1 MPLHKKTYTIDNE
14 SSRDH
19 GKTFLLEEMDA
30 YRAEDWAHR
39 AILAVVKNGRIPD
52 TEEMDRL
59 KDIDWDDPATANL
72 GMGLVAAMGIR
83 AFAGLDYAD
92 AKPLLDE
99 LMDCV
104 QIMGDPN
111 VPATAHKPLRGEI
124 EDFKTLTLLKLEVFQ
139 LITGFSMG
147 GVLSRLT
154 STGGTPQTPTTST
167 RTT

>member
-1 MPLHKKTYTIDNE
+1 MPLQKKTYTINNP
-14 SSRDH
+14 SSRDN

-30 YRAEDWAHR
+30 YRAEMWAHR
-39 AILAVVKNGRIPD
+39 AILAVVRNGRIP
-52 TEEMDRL
+52 ESAELDRL
-59 KDIDWDDPATANL
+59 KDIDWNDEATANL

-111 VPATAHKPLRGEI
+111 VPATAHRPLPGEI
-124 EDFKTLTLLKLEVFQ
+124 EDWKTLTLLRAEVFQ
-139 LITGFSMG
+139 LITGFSMS

-154 STGGTPQTPTTST
+154 RGGGTPPTPTTST
-167 RTT
+167 QTT